1 MSGSRRKCISA
12 AQVAHENK
20 QKSDND
26 TKAEAMSIVSSTSVA
41 STGPLA
47 WLRQANT
54 MQRRALLAASL
65 GWMLDSMDV
74 MLYALVVPSVKADL
88 HLTSAGAGLI
98 MSATL
103 VCAAIGGMIFGV
115 LADRFGRTRALIGSI
130 LVYCVCT
137 GLCGLVQTASQLAI
151 CRMLLGFGM
160 GGEWAAGA
168 ALVAETWPDAHRGKA
183 LAFMQSSW
191 AIGYASGAAI
201 VAIVMPHYGWRG
213 VFFAGLLPAVFAIWI
228 RRRVSEPERWTKSGG
243 ATGGFV
249 HPTEIF
255 RGRNRRLLILAT
267 LVNAA
272 TLFAW
277 WGLFF
282 WVPSYLSLPSSQGG
296 RGLSIVQT
304 STWTILMQMGTFL
317 GYISYGFLADRL
329 GRKWVYVGYLFMAA
343 IVVQFYAHATSAA
356 ELLWLGPVVGFW
368 GTGYFSGFAVIASEL
383 FPTAIRATAMGFAYN
398 TGRIVSAA
406 APLLVGRESDKHGMA
421 SALVITSISFLGAAL
436 LALAIPETRGK
447 PLE

>member
-1 MSGSRRKCISA
+1 MSTI
-12 AQVAHENK
+12 
-20 QKSDND
+20 
-26 TKAEAMSIVSSTSVA
+26 SSTSA
-41 STGPLA
+41 SSSNHPLA
-47 WLRQANT
+47 WLQQAST
-54 MQRRALLAASL
+54 MQRRVLLAASL

-103 VCAAIGGMIFGV
+103 ICAAIGGMLFGV
-115 LADRFGRTRALIGSI
+115 FADRFGRTRALIASI
-130 LVYCVCT
+130 LVYCICT
-137 GLCGLVQTASQLAI
+137 GLCGLVQTAVQLTV

-168 ALVAETWPDAHRGKA
+168 ALVAESWPDEHRAKA
-183 LAFMQSSW
+183 LALMQSSW
-191 AIGYASGAAI
+191 AIGYALGATI
-201 VAIVMPHYGWRG
+201 VALILPHFGWRA
-213 VFFAGLLPAVFAIWI
+213 VFFAGLLPAAFAIWI
-228 RRRVSEPERWTKSGG
+228 RHKVSEPERWTNSLKTAGWMRSP
-243 ATGGFV
+243 AQ
-249 HPTEIF
+249 IF
-255 RGRNRRLLILAT
+255 RGRNGRLIAIAT

-282 WVPSYLSLPSSQGG
+282 WVPSYLSLPIAQGG

-304 STWTILMQMGTFL
+304 STWTILMQVGTFL
-317 GYISYGFLADRL
+317 GYVSYGFLADRL
-329 GRKWVYVGYLFMAA
+329 GRKWVYIGYLFIAA
-343 IVVQFYAHATSAA
+343 IVVRLYAHATTPL
-356 ELLWLGPVVGFW
+356 ELLWLGPMVGFW

-406 APLLVGRESDKHGMA
+406 APLLVGKASDRNGMA
-421 SALVITSISFLGAAL
+421 SALGITSISFLGAAL
-436 LALAIPETRGK
+436 LAILIPETRGK

>member
-1 MSGSRRKCISA
+1 MS
-12 AQVAHENK
+12 
-20 QKSDND
+20 
-26 TKAEAMSIVSSTSVA
+26 TVSTP
-41 STGPLA
+41 STGLFG
-47 WLRQANT
+47 WLQQAST
-54 MQRRALLAASL
+54 MQRRVLLAASL

-74 MLYALVVPSVKADL
+74 MLYALVVPSVRVDL
-88 HLTSAGAGLI
+88 HLSSAEAGLI

-103 VCAAIGGMIFGV
+103 ICAAIGGMLFGV
-115 LADRFGRTRALIGSI
+115 AADRFGRTRALIASI

-137 GLCGLVQTASQLAI
+137 GLCGLVQTALQLAI

-168 ALVAETWPDAHRGKA
+168 ALVAETWPDEHRGKA

-191 AIGYASGAAI
+191 AIGYACGAAI
-201 VAIVMPHYGWRG
+201 VAVVMPHYGWRG
-213 VFFAGLLPAVFAIWI
+213 VFFAGLLPAIFTIWI
-228 RRRVSEPERWTKSGG
+228 RRRVREPERWTETK
-243 ATGGFV
+243 ATHSYAIAKF
-249 HPTEIF
+249 F
-255 RGRNRRLLILAT
+255 RGRNGRHLAIVT
-267 LVNAA
+267 VVNAA

-282 WVPSYLSLPSSQGG
+282 WVPSYLSLPTSQGG

-304 STWTILMQMGTFL
+304 SAWTILMQAGTFL

-329 GRKWVYVGYLFMAA
+329 GRKWVYVGFLFMAA
-343 IVVQFYAHATSAA
+343 IVVQFYAHASSAI
-356 ELLWLGPVVGFW
+356 ELLWIGPLVGFW

-383 FPTAIRATAMGFAYN
+383 FPTAIRGTAMGFAYN

-406 APLLVGRESDKHGMA
+406 APILIGRASDRHGMA
-421 SALVITSISFLGAAL
+421 SALTITSVSFLGAAI
-436 LALAIPETRGK
+436 LAISIPETRGK